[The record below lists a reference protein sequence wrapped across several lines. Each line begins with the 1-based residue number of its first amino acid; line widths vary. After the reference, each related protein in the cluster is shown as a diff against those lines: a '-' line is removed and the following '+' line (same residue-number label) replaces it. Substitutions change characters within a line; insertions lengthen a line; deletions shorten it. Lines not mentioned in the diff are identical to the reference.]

1 MAIEIR
7 QVQNKKDRKEFIKFA
22 WQIYRNDPEL
32 NKNWVPPVIDDYMKT
47 LDTGKFPLYDHADLA
62 MFTAW
67 KDGVM
72 AGTIAAVEN
81 RRHNEFHADKV
92 GFWGF
97 FECIND
103 QGVANAL
110 FDAAAGWLKKK
121 GLNAAWSGQS
131 LNE

>member
-7 QVQNKKDRKEFIKFA
+7 QVQNKKERKEFIKFA
-22 WQIYRNDPEL
+22 WQIYRKEPEL

-47 LDTGKFPLYDHADLA
+47 LDTEKFPLYEHADLA

-67 KDGVM
+67 KEGVM

-81 RRHNEFHADKV
+81 RRHNGFHGDKV

-97 FECIND
+97 FECIN
-103 QGVANAL
+103 GVVRVAGKTKIFLQVIVNELPIIYNCLAL
-110 FDAAAGWLKKK
+110 VS
-121 GLNAAWSGQS
+121 N
-131 LNE
+131 